1 MEIEIRVQTEP
12 VESKVNPTL
21 VYKCL
26 LKYKSVYYI
35 LLQELIQD
43 GIKPKPPAFNS
54 REKAFERWK
63 TEIEM
68 WSEVIELT
76 KSKMGIAVALSLPEH
91 DSTMIR
97 EQVLE
102 EVPLADLKKD
112 DGLKTLLTF
121 MEKKL
126 GKDDTEDCLE
136 KYEEFKQ
143 CKRESDQ
150 TINEFIHEFEQK
162 YYRILKKV
170 IKLPEA
176 RNILSY

>member
-1 MEIEIRVQTEP
+1 MLQ
-12 VESKVNPTL
+12 
-21 VYKCL
+21 
-26 LKYKSVYYI
+26 YKSVYYI
-35 LLQELIQD
+35 LLLELIQD
-43 GIKPKPPAFNS
+43 GIKTKPPVFNS
-54 REKAFERWK
+54 KEKAFERGK
-63 TEIEM
+63 TKTEM
-68 WSEVIELT
+68 WSEVTELT

-97 EQVLE
+97 EQVMD

-126 GKDDTEDCLE
+126 GKDHMEDCLE

-150 TINEFIHEFEQK
+150 KINEFIHEFEQK
-162 YYRILKKV
+162 YYRTFKKG
-170 IKLPEA
+170 IELPEE
-176 RNILSY
+176 ILCFELLSSAKISKSEKKNAYFVRHKF